1 MENRA
6 WAPIAV
12 LVFIMAGVFAFYY
25 LEKVDKANAEF
36 QNAKLITEQ
45 AHESLRV
52 RHEMVESR
60 KKTAADH
67 NAMLQKIQ
75 TSEARLKALEQ
86 TQADAD
92 KKQRSVEGDLKYW
105 IGAMPSIRQKVWQ
118 AAAGAK
124 LGDVTLQSGKSLKNA
139 EIRKVEQRSIS
150 IIHSEGI
157 GTIALDDLPKDLIA
171 RFDLG
176 DSSLVRQFEQF
187 QESLAEKPKNAAPV
201 APAAPAAAPSA
212 SGMSAMDEVRLKDL
226 KFRQADLQS
235 KISAS
240 RQNKNNW
247 DDQASR
253 ISSQISDSKSRGV
266 PTTRLREDYQKAQ
279 AQAQANAAA
288 VLTFEA
294 ELRKI
299 LVELD
304 ILSAKQSR

>member
-1 MENRA
+1 MENKA
-6 WAPIAV
+6 WAPILV
-12 LVFIMAGVFAFYY
+12 LLFIMSGVFAFYY
-25 LEKVDKANAEF
+25 LEKVDKANADF
-36 QNAKLITEQ
+36 QNAKLITDQ
-45 AHESLRV
+45 AHESLRA
-52 RHEMVESR
+52 RHEMMESR
-60 KKTAADH
+60 KKLAADH

-75 TSEARLKALEQ
+75 VAETRQKTLEQ

-105 IGAMPSIRQKVWQ
+105 IGAMPSIRQKIWQ
-118 AAAGAK
+118 AASGAK
-124 LGDVTLQSGKSLKNA
+124 LGDITLQNGKSLKNA
-139 EIRKVEQRSIS
+139 VIRKVEEKSIS

-157 GTIALDDLPKDLIA
+157 GTIPFDDLPKDLTA

-176 DSSLVRQFEQF
+176 DNSLVTQFAQF
-187 QESLAEKPKNAAPV
+187 QESLAEKPETAAQV
-201 APAAPAAAPSA
+201 AHAAPASAPSA
-212 SGMSAMDEVRLKDL
+212 PGMSAMDEVRLKDL

-279 AQAQANAAA
+279 AQSQANAAA

-304 ILSAKQSR
+304 VLNAKQSR